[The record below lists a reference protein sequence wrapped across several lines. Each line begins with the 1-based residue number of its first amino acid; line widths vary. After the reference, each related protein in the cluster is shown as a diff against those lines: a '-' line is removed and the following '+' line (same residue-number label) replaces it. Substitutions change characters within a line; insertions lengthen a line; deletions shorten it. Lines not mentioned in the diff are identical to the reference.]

1 VLNSLV
7 EIQDFDMAYI
17 QTRDVLN
24 PLEAR
29 MTQTLE
35 PTTAKIPATGRDPI
49 FDLIQLEHNR
59 QRDGLELIAS
69 ENFTSAAVR
78 EAVGSIVTNKYAE
91 GYPGKRWYGGCEV
104 IDQIETLAI
113 DRAKEL
119 FGAAWA
125 NVQPHSG
132 SSANIAVY
140 GALLEQGDTVL
151 GMDLSHGGHLTHGS
165 PVNFSG
171 QRYKIVGYKV
181 RQDTERL
188 EMEDVRALALE
199 HKPKMIIAGASA
211 YSRTIDFAAFRQ
223 IADEVGAILFAD
235 IAHIAGLVAAGV
247 HPSPIPHAHIVATT
261 THKTLRG
268 PRSGLLLSND
278 LEIGTKIDRAIFPG
292 HQGGP
297 LEHVIAG
304 KAIAFAEA
312 LKPEFKTY
320 SAQIIKNAQA
330 LARVFQDMGYRVVS
344 GGTDNHLFVLDL
356 REKGLNGSK
365 ATKLLDAAH
374 ITISK
379 STLPFDTE
387 KMIHGGG
394 IRIGTPAVTTR
405 GMLEKDMPKIAELI
419 DRALSGEDSGAVT
432 ADVKA
437 FASGFM
443 LP

>member
-1 VLNSLV
+1 
-7 EIQDFDMAYI
+7 
-17 QTRDVLN
+17 
-24 PLEAR
+24 

-35 PTTAKIPATGRDPI
+35 PTASVKTDTTRDPI

-171 QRYKIVGYKV
+171 LRYKIVGYKV
-181 RQDTERL
+181 RQDSERL

-235 IAHIAGLVAAGV
+235 IAHIAGLVAAGL

-278 LEIGTKIDRAIFPG
+278 LEIGVKIDRAIFPG

-330 LARVFQDMGYRVVS
+330 LARVFQDMGYRVLS
-344 GGTDNHLFVLDL
+344 GGTDNHMFVLDL
-356 REKGLNGSK
+356 REKSLNGSSLNGTK

-405 GMLEKDMPKIAELI
+405 GMTEKDMPKIAELI
-419 DRALSGEDSGAVT
+419 DRALKGEDSEAVK

-437 FASGFM
+437 FASQFM

>member
-1 VLNSLV
+1 
-7 EIQDFDMAYI
+7 
-17 QTRDVLN
+17 
-24 PLEAR
+24 

-35 PTTAKIPATGRDPI
+35 PKVSSSTGSTRDPI

-171 QRYKIVGYKV
+171 LRYKIVGYKV

-211 YSRTIDFAAFRQ
+211 YSRTIDFEAFRK

-278 LEIGTKIDRAIFPG
+278 LEIGVKIDRAIFPG

-312 LKPEFKTY
+312 LRPEFKTY
-320 SAQIIKNAQA
+320 SAQIVRNAQA
-330 LARVFQDMGYRVVS
+330 LARVFQDLGYRVLS
-344 GGTDNHLFVLDL
+344 GGTDNHMFVLDL

-419 DRALSGEDSGAVT
+419 DRALSGEDSEAVK

-437 FASGFM
+437 FASQFM

>member
-1 VLNSLV
+1 
-7 EIQDFDMAYI
+7 
-17 QTRDVLN
+17 
-24 PLEAR
+24 

-35 PTTAKIPATGRDPI
+35 PSATKIPTTGRDPI

-140 GALLEQGDTVL
+140 GALLAQGDTVL

-171 QRYKIVGYKV
+171 LRYKIVSYKV

-247 HPSPIPHAHIVATT
+247 HPSPVPHAHIVATT

-278 LEIGTKIDRAIFPG
+278 LEIGTKLDRAIFPG

-330 LARVFQDMGYRVVS
+330 LAKEFQARGYRVLS

-356 REKGLNGSK
+356 RQHSLNGSSLNGTK

-405 GMLEKDMPKIAELI
+405 GMTEKDMPKIAELI
-419 DRALSGEDSGAVT
+419 NRALNGEDSEAVK

-437 FASGFM
+437 FASQFM